1 MHQDQPYD
9 IHIKVLMLGDSG
21 TGKTSLLLRYC
32 DNTFSPSLT
41 STLGIDFKIKHI
53 TVEDLKTKLQIWDTA
68 GQERFR
74 AITTSYFKGSNAVML
89 VYSVTDRDTFD
100 NINKWCRQ
108 IRELGDLNT
117 NILLVGN
124 KCDEKFNRVVS
135 NQEAQEMAKKHNV
148 TYMEVSAKEDKE
160 GTSVEDAFTQITLET
175 KRRMLGEIKTTNG
188 INLSMKKE
196 KAACC

>member
-1 MHQDQPYD
+1 MMTDEEPFD

-21 TGKTSLLLRYC
+21 TGKTSLLMRYV

-53 TVEDLKTKLQIWDTA
+53 TVEDLRVKLQIWDTA

-74 AITTSYFKGSNAVML
+74 AITTSYFKGSNAVL
-89 VYSVTDRDTFD
+89 LLYDVTDKKTFE

-124 KCDEKFNRVVS
+124 KCDEKFNRVITT
-135 NQEAQEMAKKHNV
+135 QEGQALAEEHKI
-148 TYMEVSAKEDKE
+148 TFMEVSAKDNSAVNE
-160 GTSVEDAFTQITLET
+160 AFQQIAVET
-175 KRRMLGEIKTTNG
+175 KRRMLGEIRATNG
-188 INLSMKKE
+188 INLNMKKE
-196 KAACC
+196 KTGCC